1 MLQKVFVFS
10 FSLLTYSSQAQQDG
24 ASSNV
29 MKEYAAEQA
38 EVNKRFNGYFNAN
51 YRKLHTLPE
60 PGFIQKVD
68 SLRQSFN
75 TIVDQY
81 SGKLQK
87 DFVEAEKAE
96 LKFFFDK
103 LILDY
108 ISNYESFTG
117 KRLMLSRQ
125 TQNRLADNSAYFNT
139 PHLLSNAQFVKYVRA
154 YLEIAAN
161 HELKRKTYSKA
172 DNRKLLATYKL
183 IDSLFLDSKCKEY
196 WKYTF
201 LRGHMENFGIKNI
214 EPIYSRYINTS
225 IDTSHS
231 DHLIKMYQDAA
242 ASRKDHLVAVY
253 KKVDGFDLDMHLFFP
268 DSSYLGKRPVIIFFH
283 GGSWT
288 EGKPDWAFGA
298 CKEYAAK
305 GWVACAVEYRIQAR
319 HGTLPFASVMDA
331 KSAIRWL
338 RKNSEKY
345 NVDTNKIV
353 ATGNSS
359 GGHLVLTA
367 ALSKSVNEKTDDIHI
382 NASPD
387 YLLVNAGVYDLMDDN
402 TAWIRKSAKSIG
414 QVKAISPL
422 HSIQKG
428 FPKALLIHGTND
440 RNCPYD
446 SAKEFAVKM
455 REAGNQDIELVSLEG
470 ASHFIWFDPKYS
482 KEVAKY
488 TDAFLKRQDLLN
500 Q

>member
-1 MLQKVFVFS
+1 
-10 FSLLTYSSQAQQDG
+10 
-24 ASSNV
+24 
-29 MKEYAAEQA
+29 
-38 EVNKRFNGYFNAN
+38 
-51 YRKLHTLPE
+51 
-60 PGFIQKVD
+60 
-68 SLRQSFN
+68 
-75 TIVDQY
+75 
-81 SGKLQK
+81 
-87 DFVEAEKAE
+87 
-96 LKFFFDK
+96 
-103 LILDY
+103 
-108 ISNYESFTG
+108 
-117 KRLMLSRQ
+117 
-125 TQNRLADNSAYFNT
+125 
-139 PHLLSNAQFVKYVRA
+139 
-154 YLEIAAN
+154 
-161 HELKRKTYSKA
+161 
-172 DNRKLLATYKL
+172 
-183 IDSLFLDSKCKEY
+183 
-196 WKYTF
+196 
-201 LRGHMENFGIKNI
+201 
-214 EPIYSRYINTS
+214 
-225 IDTSHS
+225 
-231 DHLIKMYQDAA
+231 
-242 ASRKDHLVAVY
+242 
-253 KKVDGFDLDMHLFFP
+253 
-268 DSSYLGKRPVIIFFH
+268 
-283 GGSWT
+283 
-288 EGKPDWAFGA
+288 
-298 CKEYAAK
+298 
-305 GWVACAVEYRIQAR
+305 
-319 HGTLPFASVMDA
+319 PFASVMDA